1 MDIARPSNVRQ
12 KRIRQGIFI
21 GIGLIAIVAVS
32 VGLSRLQPAAPTV
45 EAATLWP
52 DTVKRG
58 PMVLQVRGLGTL
70 VPEDI
75 RWIPATTQGRVERI
89 LLRPGTTVMPD
100 SVILELTNDQLE
112 TDVQDAEL
120 KLQAA
125 EASLAN
131 LRVQMQ
137 NDLLQQKA
145 TAASIE
151 ADYNKALMQAEM
163 NEALAKDQLVSAL
176 ILRQSKLDADQLA
189 VRRDIAQEQL
199 ATRTEATRA
208 QVAVA
213 QSSVDQARAVL
224 QLRQRQKGELRV
236 RAGLTGVLQ
245 LVPVDVGQQVAPG
258 ANLARVANPAR
269 LKAEIKIAETQAK
282 DVQIGQSATVDTRNG
297 IVNGHVIRI
306 DPSVQ
311 NGTRTVDV
319 SLEGDLPK
327 GAVPDLS
334 VDGTIELQRLNDVV
348 FMGRP
353 AFGQDQSTVGI
364 FKMDQTGNEATRVQ
378 VQLGKSSV
386 NTVEIVS
393 GLQPGDKVILSDMS
407 AWDAYE
413 RVRLK

>member
-12 KRIRQGIFI
+12 KRIRQGISVGI
-21 GIGLIAIVAVS
+21 GILVIAAVS

-58 PMVLQVRGLGTL
+58 PMVLQVHGLGTL

-89 LLRPGTTVMPD
+89 LLRPGTTVTPED
-100 SVILELTNDQLE
+100 VILELTNDQLE

-120 KLQAA
+120 KLQSA

-137 NDLLQQKA
+137 NDLLQQRA
-145 TAASIE
+145 TAASVE
-151 ADYNKALMQAEM
+151 ADYNKAHMQAEM
-163 NEALAKDQLVSAL
+163 NEALAKDKLVSDL
-176 ILRQSKLDADQLA
+176 VLRQSKLDADQLA
-189 VRRDIAQEQL
+189 IRRDIAQEQL
-199 ATRTEATRA
+199 ATRTEASRA
-208 QVAVA
+208 QIAVA

-224 QLRQRQKGELRV
+224 QLRQRQRGELKV

-245 LVPVDVGQQVAPG
+245 LVPVDAGQQVAPG
-258 ANLARVANPAR
+258 TNLARVANPAK
-269 LKAEIKIAETQAK
+269 LKAEIKIAETQMK
-282 DVQIGQSATVDTRNG
+282 DVQLGQLATVDTRNG
-297 IVNGHVIRI
+297 VVKGHVMRI

-327 GAVPDLS
+327 GAVPDMS

-364 FKMDQTGNEATRVQ
+364 FKMNGTGNEATRVQ
-378 VQLGKSSV
+378 VQLGRTSV
-386 NTVEIVS
+386 NTVEVVA

-407 AWDAYE
+407 AWDAYD

>member
-1 MDIARPSNVRQ
+1 MDIARPSNLRQ
-12 KRIRQGIFI
+12 KRIRQAATI
-21 GIGLIAIVAVS
+21 GVGLIIIAAVS

-58 PMVLQVRGLGTL
+58 PMIRQVHGLGTL

-89 LLRPGTTVMPD
+89 LLRPGTTVTPN
-100 SVILELTNDQLE
+100 SVILELSNDQLE

-120 KLQAA
+120 KLLAS

-145 TAASIE
+145 TAASVE
-151 ADYNKALMQAEM
+151 ADYNKARMQFEM
-163 NEALAKDQLVSAL
+163 NEALAKDRLVSEL
-176 ILRQSKLDADQLA
+176 VLRQSKLDAEQLD
-189 VRRDIAQEQL
+189 VRRGIAQEQL
-199 ATRTEATRA
+199 STRA
-208 QVAVA
+208 ESSRAQIAVQ

-224 QLRQRQKGELRV
+224 QLKQRQRGELHV
-236 RAGLTGVLQ
+236 RAGLTGMLQ

-258 ANLARVANPAR
+258 TNLARVANPAR
-269 LKAEIKIAETQAK
+269 LKAEVKIAETQAK
-282 DVQIGQSATVDTRNG
+282 DVQIGQAATIDTRNG
-297 IVNGHVIRI
+297 VVTGRVIRI

-319 SLEGDLPK
+319 SLEGELPK

-334 VDGTIELQRLNDVV
+334 VDGTIELERLNDVIY
-348 FMGRP
+348 MGRP
-353 AFGQDQSTVGI
+353 AFAQEQGTVGI
-364 FKMDQTGNEATRVQ
+364 FKVDASGSQASRVQ

-386 NTVEIVS
+386 NTVEVVS

-407 AWDAYE
+407 AWDAFE